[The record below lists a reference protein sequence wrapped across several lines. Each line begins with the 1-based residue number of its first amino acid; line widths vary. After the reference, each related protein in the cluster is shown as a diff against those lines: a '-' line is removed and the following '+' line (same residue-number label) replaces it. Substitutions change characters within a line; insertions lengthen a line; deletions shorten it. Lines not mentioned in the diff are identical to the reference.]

1 MWPSCVAVWKFWRS
15 PNKLGESLVAN
26 YDRIELFTR
35 AVTDLLHKRILRF
48 TLLSC
53 LFSAADQDG
62 EVIGINTMKVTAGIS
77 FAIPSDRLRLFL
89 DRAEQKKSK
98 EKAACVCLRFPSC
111 VIALC
116 HEFSLTCWSCPS
128 LTRFLV
134 PRFRHKAALHRCH
147 DADVD
152 TEVECALLPS
162 AVYRILL
169 SCSLKSVVFIFF
181 SCSIIAELKLRDPAF
196 PEVTHGVLI
205 HRVIMGSP
213 ASRSA
218 DKLAA

>member
-1 MWPSCVAVWKFWRS
+1 
-15 PNKLGESLVAN
+15 
-26 YDRIELFTR
+26 
-35 AVTDLLHKRILRF
+35 
-48 TLLSC
+48 
-53 LFSAADQDG
+53 
-62 EVIGINTMKVTAGIS
+62 MKVTAGIS

-98 EKAACVCLRFPSC
+98 EKAACLPALPITCGCSLSRF
-111 VIALC
+111 
-116 HEFSLTCWSCPS
+116 FLTCWSCPP

-134 PRFRHKAALHRCH
+134 PRFRHKAALHRCN

-152 TEVECALLPS
+152 TEVGCALLPF
-162 AVYRILL
+162 AVYCLLL

-181 SCSIIAELKLRDPAF
+181 SGSIIAELKLRDPSF

-213 ASRSA
+213 ANRSA
-218 DKLAA
+218 DEPAA